1 MNDTGQ
7 TGRESDKS
15 TFTVTDTTHRTL
27 GALRV
32 LKLGDAL
39 TVRLTPVEAH
49 TLALALFAVKD
60 GRSAETE
67 LFMSPIAS
75 DAIFVAQVSPAGI
88 AVETPA
94 GPIALGWDDVTALAG
109 RLSPAAVPAT

>member
-1 MNDTGQ
+1 MSSASLTSQ
-7 TGRESDKS
+7 ESDKS
-15 TFTVTDTTHRTL
+15 PFTVTDTTHRAL
-27 GALRV
+27 GPLLV
-32 LKLGDAL
+32 LKLGDTL

-49 TLALALFAVKD
+49 TLALALFAVKN

-75 DAIFVAQVSPAGI
+75 DAIFVAPVGPGGI

-94 GPIALGWDDVTALAG
+94 GPIALAWADVEVLAT
-109 RLSPAAVPAT
+109 RLSPAALPAT